1 MGLEDVF
8 LWIGF
13 IGMALGAIY
22 FASLIPSARESSK
35 HFYYITFFIA
45 LTATISY
52 FAMATGK
59 GSVLIGTDNNGTRNF
74 FFARYV
80 DWTVTTPLL
89 LLDIVL
95 LGLIAPGRN
104 VGRIVAIVA
113 LDLAMIGLGLLGG
126 ANGGGLRYLF
136 WFLSCAAG
144 GGLLYMMLGVARE
157 AKARGGQ
164 AASTFSTIFTLSVVL
179 WSIYPI
185 VFLIGSEGFN
195 AVGAPVEVFMYAVL
209 DLLAK
214 IGFGFILLS
223 NRAALQDAGSSAPAS
238 ARSTRRAAI

>member
-1 MGLEDVF
+1 MEYAF

-13 IGMALGAIY
+13 IGMVLGAAY
-22 FASLIPSARESSK
+22 FASLIPSAREDSK

-45 LTATISY
+45 LTAAISY

-59 GSVLIGTDNNGTRNF
+59 GSTLIGTDNNGTRNF

-80 DWTVTTPLL
+80 DWTITTPLL

-95 LGLIAPGRN
+95 LGLTNPNRN
-104 VGRIVAIVA
+104 VSRIVAILA
-113 LDLAMIGLGLLGG
+113 LDLAMIGFGLLGG
-126 ANGGGLRYLF
+126 SNGGGLRYIF
-136 WFLSCAAG
+136 WFLSCVAG
-144 GGLLYMMLGVARE
+144 GVLLYMVLGVARE

-164 AASTFSTIFTLSVVL
+164 VAQTFNTILTLSVVL

-185 VFLIGSEGFN
+185 VFLIGSEGFG
-195 AVGAPVEVFMYAVL
+195 AIGAPVEVFLYAVL

-214 IGFGFILLS
+214 IGFGFILLN
-223 NRAALQDAGSSAPAS
+223 NRAALQSASSAAPEPRS
-238 ARSTRRAAI
+238 ARRARI